1 MYDQKLQAYWAHQS
15 GGLVAVVRVV
25 LADSGRETHTTHTT
39 THCTLHTCRVLLM
52 LPVVLNV
59 RWTGRWSLRLISQCI
74 VTVTAQEGQLQWYLS
89 APHPT
94 LGCMRQCCASV
105 GERYFDQRASVPVRV
120 SLGQCHNG
128 CEWPC
133 KIVTQSL
140 THCVQVYAGRVGGTV
155 YNTRTGAQVL
165 RYQQWHYFECQ
176 CVPCLWALP
185 RPTWQCAV

>member
-1 MYDQKLQAYWAHQS
+1 
-15 GGLVAVVRVV
+15 
-25 LADSGRETHTTHTT
+25 
-39 THCTLHTCRVLLM
+39 M

-133 KIVTQSL
+133 MIVTQSL

-165 RYQQWHYFECQ
+165 RYQHCSGTILNASVFHVCGRYLGQRGSVQ
-176 CVPCLWALP
+176 CSTMW
-185 RPTWQCAV
+185 

>member
-1 MYDQKLQAYWAHQS
+1 MSSRWSYLCSTTGALVWPKAASLLGSPKWWAGRCCARS
-15 GGLVAVVRVV
+15 T
-25 LADSGRETHTTHTT
+25 GRETHTTHTTT

-59 RWTGRWSLRLISQCI
+59 RWTGRWSLRLTSQCI
-74 VTVTAQEGQLQWYLS
+74 VTVTAQEGQLHWYLS

-105 GERYFDQRASVPVRV
+105 GERYFDQRARVPVRV

-133 KIVTQSL
+133 MIVTQSL
-140 THCVQVYAGRVGGTV
+140 C
-155 YNTRTGAQVL
+155 TGIC
-165 RYQQWHYFECQ
+165 W
-176 CVPCLWALP
+176 
-185 RPTWQCAV
+185 